1 MSREETTGICLAR
14 KVAAAF
20 SAAPGVEAVA
30 LGGSQVS
37 GCAGPD
43 SDVDVYVYTTAAIP
57 VHDREGIV
65 AQLGAVDPKF
75 NPTPFWDVCD
85 VWRDPSTGLRVEAI
99 YWGTAW
105 TQDMLDRVLVKHKA
119 QNGYSTSHWYTIR
132 NCLCLYD
139 RSGWFA
145 ALQTRS
151 RQPYPDQL
159 RQAITARNHPVLS
172 AYRNQIA
179 QAIRRGDLVSINHR
193 LAALLESYF
202 DVLFA
207 FNRALHPGEKRL
219 LDLAARHCPK
229 TPANMP
235 AQVAKALRS
244 ASSTGEDLLA
254 AIDDLI
260 TGLDCL
266 LLDEGIGNSTSAR
279 KTAP

>member
-1 MSREETTGICLAR
+1 MSQEESTGVCLAR
-14 KVAAAF
+14 KVAGVF
-20 SAAPGVEAVA
+20 SASPSVEAVA

-37 GCAGPD
+37 GCAGSD
-43 SDVDVYVYTTAAIP
+43 SDVDVYVYTTSTIP
-57 VHDREGIV
+57 VHDRKEI
-65 AQLGAVDPKF
+65 AAELGAVDPKF

-85 VWRDPSTGLRVEAI
+85 VWQDPSTGLRVEAI

-105 TQDMLDRVLVKHKA
+105 IQDMLDRVLVKHKA

-151 RQPYPDQL
+151 SQPYPDQL
-159 RQAITARNHPVLS
+159 RQAILVRNHPILS
-172 AYRNQIA
+172 TYRNQIA

-207 FNRALHPGEKRL
+207 FNRVLHPGEKRL
-219 LDLAARHCPK
+219 LTQAAQRCQK

-235 AQVAKALRS
+235 AQVVKALRS
-244 ASSTGEDLLA
+244 ASSADDGLLIA
-254 AIDDLI
+254 VDELI
-260 TGLDCL
+260 EGLDRL
-266 LLDEGIGNSTSAR
+266 LLDEGLGQ
-279 KTAP
+279 